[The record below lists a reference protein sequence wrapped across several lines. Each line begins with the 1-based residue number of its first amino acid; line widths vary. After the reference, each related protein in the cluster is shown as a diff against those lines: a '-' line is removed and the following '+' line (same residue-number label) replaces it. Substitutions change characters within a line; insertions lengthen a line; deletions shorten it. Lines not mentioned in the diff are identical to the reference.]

1 LTKPPGRA
9 GGFGRS
15 GAGAGV
21 WFCPAMSYVI
31 ARWRPQVRIGMLAA
45 IRQLFDRL
53 MDDGNAVNMGEE
65 DVRLAVA
72 ALLYH
77 VVAVD
82 GVVSPAEQ
90 AMLGDLLEKRFGLDP
105 QSTRSLIKAAETADE
120 EAVDLYHF
128 TSLLKQRLDDGD
140 RERIIEMM
148 WRLVFADG
156 GMHEFEENVVWRVA
170 ELLSVPSRVRVRL
183 KQVVRNEAG

>member
-1 LTKPPGRA
+1 
-9 GGFGRS
+9 
-15 GAGAGV
+15 
-21 WFCPAMSYVI
+21 
-31 ARWRPQVRIGMLAA
+31 
-45 IRQLFDRL
+45 
-53 MDDGNAVNMGEE
+53 MDDGNAVNMGEDE
-65 DVRLAVA
+65 VRLAVA

-90 AMLGDLLEKRFGLDP
+90 TMLVDLLEKRFDLDP
-105 QSTRSLIKAAETADE
+105 QDTRSLIAAAETADD

-128 TSLLKQRLDDGD
+128 TSLLKQRLEVAD

-156 GMHEFEENVVWRVA
+156 GLHEFEENVVWRVA
-170 ELLSVPSRVRVRL
+170 ELMAVPSDVRIRL
-183 KQVVRNEAG
+183 KLAVRDGAA